1 MVTARPRTAI
11 GPSCKL
17 LNRPRSES
25 VKTGGVMVV
34 SYVRDRE
41 RIFLRWLEN
50 VERLDRGA
58 AF

>member
-1 MVTARPRTAI
+1 
-11 GPSCKL
+11 
-17 LNRPRSES
+17 
-25 VKTGGVMVV
+25 MVV

>member
-1 MVTARPRTAI
+1 
-11 GPSCKL
+11 
-17 LNRPRSES
+17 
-25 VKTGGVMVV
+25 MVV

-50 VERLDRGA
+50 VEPLLDRHVDRGA